1 VENKGAAGSVLIPFK
16 SVVEQMGEYFVYVVG
31 DSSKVS
37 QRKVQLGARI
47 GDKIV
52 ARDGVKDG
60 EKIVTEGVQKIRD
73 GVKVQ
78 AGTQGTKPPAQA
90 GAPQGK

>member
-1 VENKGAAGSVLIPFK
+1 
-16 SVVEQMGEYFVYVVG
+16 VVEQMGEYFVFVLG

-37 QRKVQLGARI
+37 QRKVQLGAHV

-52 ARDGVKDG
+52 ARDGVKAG
-60 EKIVTEGVQKIRD
+60 EKVVTEGVQKIRD

-78 AGTQGTKPPAQA
+78 VGTPGAKPPAQA

>member
-1 VENKGAAGSVLIPFK
+1 
-16 SVVEQMGEYFVYVVG
+16 MGEFFVYVVG

-37 QRKVQLGARI
+37 QRKVALGARI

-52 ARDGVKDG
+52 ARDGVKEG
-60 EKIVTEGVQKIRD
+60 EKVVTEGVQKLRD

-78 AGTQGTKPPAQA
+78 VGAPGAA
-90 GAPQGK
+90 GAKPQTGASQGK